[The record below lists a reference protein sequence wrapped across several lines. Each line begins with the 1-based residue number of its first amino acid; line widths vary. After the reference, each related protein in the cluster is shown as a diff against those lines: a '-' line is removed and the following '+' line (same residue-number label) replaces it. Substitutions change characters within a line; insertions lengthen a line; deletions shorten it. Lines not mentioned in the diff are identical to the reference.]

1 MTAIVAELAA
11 RILICDGATGTMLHS
26 AGNAIDS
33 ALPELNLSRPELVG
47 TIHQSYIDAGV
58 DIVQTNTFG
67 ASRHRL
73 GGYLSGGHVG
83 AATVAEINSAG
94 VRIARAAGAEAAR
107 EVFVAGSVSP
117 AVTART
123 RPRISPAER
132 VQAIAEQTQSL
143 ADAGADLLILET
155 FGYLDELEEAVRVA
169 AETGLPV
176 VAQATFAEDGRTLS
190 GETPDLVARRLSEL
204 PVIAIG
210 TNCTLGPQHTLIIVE
225 QLRRATSLPLTAQP
239 NAGRPQRTGDGTFE
253 YRIDGDYLA
262 RYARRYVEAG
272 ASVVGGCCG
281 TTPTHLGAIVGE
293 LASLRSKSRP
303 RPEPREVAVP
313 NHGSLAD
320 RLARRDFVVAA
331 QVAPVPGGIGDE
343 AVRAAEAFCGS
354 GASLLFVS
362 QQDSPRAQLGPLIL
376 GLQLQQRLAIET
388 VTAVSTWDKSI
399 MSLQADLLGAH
410 ALGLRA
416 VVCETG
422 SPPPRGDY
430 PSVDNVWEVDSV
442 GLIRLLS
449 GLNEGRDSNG
459 LGLATRT
466 AFHIGARFSP
476 GASDLA
482 DEAARIQAKVQAG
495 AAFLVSRPVYDPARL
510 RELISRLDPPDVPM
524 LLTIAPLR
532 TFEEADYLA
541 NEVPDVSVDAATL
554 RALEKAGPGSAPA
567 VGLARAVELAREVRD
582 LASGFVLACGDDTTA
597 LADLIAAV

>member
-1 MTAIVAELAA
+1 MRGFVAELAA

-33 ALPELNLSRPELVG
+33 ALPELNLSQPELVG

-73 GGYLSGGHVG
+73 AGHGGI
-83 AATVAEINSAG
+83 ATVAEINTAG
-94 VRIARAAGAEAAR
+94 VRIARAAAAGAAR
-107 EVFVAGSVSP
+107 EIFVAGSVAP

-123 RPRISPAER
+123 RPRLSPGER
-132 VQAIAEQTQSL
+132 VLAIAEQTQAL
-143 ADAGADLLILET
+143 AVAGADLLILET

-176 VAQATFAEDGRTLS
+176 IAQATFAEDGRTLS
-190 GETPDLVARRLSEL
+190 GETPERVAHRLSEL
-204 PVIAIG
+204 PVTAIG
-210 TNCTLGPQHTLIIVE
+210 TNCTLGPQHTLAIVE

-239 NAGRPQRTGDGTFE
+239 NAGRPQRTGAGTFE

-293 LASLRSKSRP
+293 LASLRGKSRP
-303 RPEPREVAVP
+303 RPEPHEVAAP
-313 NHGSLAD
+313 SHGSLAD
-320 RLARRDFVVAA
+320 RLARHDFVVAA
-331 QVAPVPGGIGDE
+331 QVAPEPGGIGDE
-343 AVRAAEAFCGS
+343 AVRAAAASCGS
-354 GASLLFVS
+354 GASPLFVS

-388 VTAVSTWDKSI
+388 IPAVSTWDKSI

-410 ALGLRA
+410 ALGVRA

-459 LGLATRT
+459 LGLATKT

-476 GASDLA
+476 GAADLTG
-482 DEAARIQAKVQAG
+482 EAARIQAKLQAG
-495 AAFLVSRPVYDPARL
+495 AQFLVSRPVYDPARL
-510 RELISRLDPPDVPM
+510 RALVARLAPLDVPM
-524 LLTIAPLR
+524 LLTISPLR
-532 TFEEADYLA
+532 SFAEADYLA
-541 NEVPDVSVDAATL
+541 NEVPDVSVDAVTL
-554 RALEKAGPGSAPA
+554 RALEEAGPGRAPA
-567 VGLARAVELAREVRD
+567 AGLERAVEVAREVRD
-582 LASGFVLACGDDTTA
+582 LASGFVLACGHDTTA
-597 LADLIAAV
+597 LADLIAAM